1 MPVPEHVFAAA
12 RTGDVAV
19 LREYFASG
27 DRDPNDTV
35 ERTGWTLLDGAC
47 RGTRDEQ
54 AGLDWGG
61 TPRVISCEV
70 VSFLLSQGASV
81 DYQDPDGTWHRPL
94 ALAAATCATNR
105 NPYADEA
112 TLCAPLKMLIDAGAD
127 VNADTG
133 VGSKEGFTPL
143 MQAVTQN
150 NKYVICFLL
159 RCGATMDSGLEAR
172 RARAL
177 RKCQELGFSPA
188 ETRREVDE
196 QTVEDWCRAF
206 MDQERWRREPT
217 LKFLIALRA
226 AGGTMK
232 GYLWAP
238 RADLCMLRLLCEQGR
253 ASPRLGQI
261 GESMNT
267 VYGRVVDREERDL
280 LERVFAW
287 APAHATKHSR
297 RTRSAQAASR
307 ASHITPLPRG
317 VFKLVLSFWE
327 SDRDWRWGY

>member
-1 MPVPEHVFAAA
+1 MTVPQHVFLAA
-12 RTGDVAV
+12 RTGDITV

-27 DRDPNDTV
+27 DRDPNDV
-35 ERTGWTLLDGAC
+35 AWNGWTLLDGAC
-47 RGTRDEQ
+47 RGTRDEV
-54 AGLDWGG
+54 AAVDWGG

-81 DYQDPDGTWHRPL
+81 DYH
-94 ALAAATCATNR
+94 
-105 NPYADEA
+105 
-112 TLCAPLKMLIDAGAD
+112 
-127 VNADTG
+127 
-133 VGSKEGFTPL
+133 
-143 MQAVTQN
+143 
-150 NKYVICFLL
+150 
-159 RCGATMDSGLEAR
+159 
-172 RARAL
+172 
-177 RKCQELGFSPA
+177 RKCQDRGLSPA
-188 ETRREVDE
+188 ATRREVDE

-287 APAHATKHSR
+287 APGHATDSRR
-297 RTRSAQAASR
+297 RTRSAQAAVR